1 MKTGFAQSRDH
12 HTDLRMNIRRAVLIP
27 MILAG
32 SCIPPLSAGQAVT
45 VAIGEFRNETDLMYI
60 DSWGRKIEAF
70 LAAELSRH
78 TDISVVERQEL
89 KSLIDE
95 KTLDSSGLTDPAGTG
110 KAASLLSAQYIVTG
124 VINKLDRGLRIDARI
139 IDTGSGK
146 TVTEKVQA
154 PMNAP
159 LEKMTSLL
167 ASNIHYQLTGSGRP
181 VDRMRL
187 HRYPAAVCLAGTSV
201 LAASALAAHL
211 AFLDRRSEY
220 RDAARLEDF
229 DPLHE
234 RAERTLRLRNGLSIA
249 SGIGLVLSGFF
260 LYQNSHA
267 DEITACEPRVVPYAF
282 AWGGRTWTA
291 GIHVSF

>member
-1 MKTGFAQSRDH
+1 MAA
-12 HTDLRMNIRRAVLIP
+12 LLVP
-27 MILAG
+27 MIPTVL
-32 SCIPPLSAGQAVT
+32 CIAPLSAGQAVT

-89 KSLIDE
+89 KSLLDE
-95 KTLDSSGLTDPAGTG
+95 KNLDSSGLTDSTGMG
-110 KAASLLSAQYIVTG
+110 KAAGLLSARYLVTG
-124 VINKLDRGLRIDARI
+124 VINRLYRGLRIDARI

-167 ASNIHYQLTGSGRP
+167 ASNIHYQLTGSSVP

-187 HRYPAAVCLAGTSV
+187 RRYPAGICLAGASA

-211 AFLDRRSEY
+211 VFLDRRTEY
-220 RDAARLEDF
+220 RNTKQLEDF

-234 RAERTLRLRNGLSIA
+234 RAERALRLRNGLSIA
-249 SGIGLVLSGFF
+249 SGIGLALSGFF
-260 LYQNSHA
+260 LYRNSHA
-267 DEITACEPRVVPYAF
+267 DEITACEPRIVPYAF
-282 AWGGRTWTA
+282 AWDGRTWTA

>member
-154 PMNAP
+154 P
-159 LEKMTSLL
+159 
-167 ASNIHYQLTGSGRP
+167 
-181 VDRMRL
+181 
-187 HRYPAAVCLAGTSV
+187 
-201 LAASALAAHL
+201 
-211 AFLDRRSEY
+211 
-220 RDAARLEDF
+220 
-229 DPLHE
+229 
-234 RAERTLRLRNGLSIA
+234 
-249 SGIGLVLSGFF
+249 
-260 LYQNSHA
+260 
-267 DEITACEPRVVPYAF
+267 
-282 AWGGRTWTA
+282 
-291 GIHVSF
+291 